1 MKAIFAAFALVIVA
15 TSTQAS
21 DIKIYDKSKQ
31 EIKMASGHKTGS
43 STEHVH
49 GRAESGFKA
58 NRALSQSKD
67 GLDQVQESAIK
78 GDKHK
83 KKASKSSKTKF

>member
-1 MKAIFAAFALVIVA
+1 MKAIFAAFALMIVA

-43 STEHVH
+43 STDRTH
-49 GRAESGFKA
+49 GRAGSGSKA
-58 NRALSQSKD
+58 KGAVSQSKG
-67 GLDQVQESAIK
+67 GLNRVQESAIK